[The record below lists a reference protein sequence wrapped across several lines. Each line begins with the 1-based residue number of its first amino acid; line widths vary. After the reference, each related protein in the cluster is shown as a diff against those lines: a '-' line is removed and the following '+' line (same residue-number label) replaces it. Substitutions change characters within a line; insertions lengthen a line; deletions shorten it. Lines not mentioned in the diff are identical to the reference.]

1 MSRFFEFAI
10 NNALLVGG
18 FLSLLIAYI
27 VVEVLRGG
35 RSISPQ
41 GLSTMVNNHE
51 AVVVDVRD
59 PAEFRQ
65 GHITGSKNIP
75 YARLAEQMGEL
86 PKDKALIIVCN
97 LGQVAGSAARQLKA
111 KGLENVYKLEG
122 GLSNWKSLSLP
133 LVKR

>member
-1 MSRFFEFAI
+1 MSRFFEFLLH
-10 NNALLVGG
+10 NAVLAGA
-18 FLSLLIAYI
+18 FISLFIAYV
-27 VVEVLRGG
+27 VVEVMRGG
-35 RSISPQ
+35 RSVSPQ
-41 GLSTMVNNHE
+41 GLSLMVNNHQ

-65 GHITGSKNIP
+65 GHITGSRNIP
-75 YARLAEQMGEL
+75 YARLMEQMGEL
-86 PKDKALIIVCN
+86 PVDKALIIVCN

-111 KGLENVYKLEG
+111 KGLNNVYKLEG